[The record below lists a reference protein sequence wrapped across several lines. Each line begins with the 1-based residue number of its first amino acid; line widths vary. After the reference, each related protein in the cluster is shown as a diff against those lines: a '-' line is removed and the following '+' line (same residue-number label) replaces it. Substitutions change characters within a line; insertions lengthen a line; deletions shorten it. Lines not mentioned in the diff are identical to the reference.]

1 MDRALRVP
9 VFTPALIWTL
19 VVTTLLIGWFPPEAT
34 AMLAPALSAATDS
47 VPVPNRG
54 EALQKIQ
61 RVLETKVV
69 RQRLEDFGLTQDE
82 INTRLGKL
90 TDAQLHQAA
99 TQLEAL
105 IPGGNDL
112 GLVIVLLVIA
122 ILVVI
127 LVMLLG
133 KQIRV
138 S

>member
-1 MDRALRVP
+1 M
-9 VFTPALIWTL
+9 
-19 VVTTLLIGWFPPEAT
+19 
-34 AMLAPALSAATDS
+34 
-47 VPVPNRG
+47 PVPNRG

-82 INTRLGKL
+82 INARLGKL

-105 IPGGNDL
+105 IPGGN
-112 GLVIVLLVIA
+112 GAGVVIAILVIA

-133 KQIRV
+133 KRITV

>member
-1 MDRALRVP
+1 MNKALRIP
-9 VFTPALIWTL
+9 VLTPTMIWTL
-19 VVTTLLIGWFPPEAT
+19 VVATLVMGWFPPEAG
-34 AMLAPALSAATDS
+34 AMLAPALSTATDS

-69 RQRLEDFGLTQDE
+69 QQRLEDFGLTRDE
-82 INTRLGKL
+82 INARLGKL
-90 TDAQLHQAA
+90 TDAQLHHTA

-105 IPGGNDL
+105 IPGGSDA
-112 GLVIVLLVIA
+112 GVVIAILVIA

-133 KQIRV
+133 KQIKV